1 MSYTI
6 DFTAKLV
13 AKKDLPLLGKRI
25 FFPTP
30 RNYAGLLT
38 RLLVERGARPIWAPT
53 IEIYPVDDYSELD
66 AILKDLKGWQWIAFT
81 STNGVEAVAQRL
93 KALGKPVDEMK
104 KCKLAAFAADA
115 KALEALGIKADLM
128 PRQGDPQGMID
139 DLKAMGVK
147 GHKVLVP
154 VPRVVGVEE
163 PYVVPEFIKDLQ
175 KIGMVTKRLEVY
187 QTNAVTGGLDFEL
200 DALLERRVDVTALT
214 SSAETFALLKLRPG
228 LREAINKT
236 TVAYMGP
243 YTAKTGVKEGLRSDI
258 MPKKMDMP
266 GLVEAIEEYFL
277 KKL

>member
-1 MSYTI
+1 
-6 DFTAKLV
+6 
-13 AKKDLPLLGKRI
+13 
-25 FFPTP
+25 
-30 RNYAGLLT
+30 
-38 RLLVERGARPIWAPT
+38 
-53 IEIYPVDDYSELD
+53 
-66 AILKDLKGWQWIAFT
+66 
-81 STNGVEAVAQRL
+81 
-93 KALGKPVDEMK
+93 
-104 KCKLAAFAADA
+104 
-115 KALEALGIKADLM
+115 
-128 PRQGDPQGMID
+128 
-139 DLKAMGVK
+139 
-147 GHKVLVP
+147 